1 MSFLQIFQVIS
12 DFLGVYEDLLFF
24 NTHAYRNVAEKMP
37 DN

>member
-24 NTHAYRNVAEKMP
+24 NTNTYRNLAEKMP